1 MLALCCLF
9 VFVIVVVS
17 PVFGVCWDCAFGL
30 LQVVSLVAVPG
41 VRLFIGFDLSFG
53 VIQLCRFGVGLLLF
67 GLALGLGFGHILL
80 CSFVLM
86 VYGCMVVLVF
96 EVFGF

>member
-17 PVFGVCWDCAFGL
+17 PAFGVCWDCAFGL

-53 VIQLCRFGVGLLLF
+53 VMQLCRFGVGLLLF
-67 GLALGLGFGHILL
+67 GFVVGFGFWVYFALRFCFNGL
-80 CSFVLM
+80 WL
-86 VYGCMVVLVF
+86 YGCSGV
-96 EVFGF
+96 